1 MSVFAGEQKWHL
13 SSSEFSDLIAECTDR
28 ATLATFAVSEVK
40 VEKDSSVLA
49 AIDRADALLD
59 LQAGADHVAGPMVL
73 DPSSPVESDDA
84 DNASS
89 SADDFSLPAPAM
101 IVDDAGEVFFQDDIL
116 TSLKQEL
123 ENHMAE
129 VKAHK
134 VQKQSGMYRC
144 CFCPF
149 RSFERLSRLVEH
161 LSTYH
166 VPKRQYVPS
175 GTKQIKVILA
185 LHDADCMAR
194 KKSRQYLSRSA
205 ELLRTTVL
213 LPLKHSVNEIDRHL
227 RLVFTGTG
235 PEYRNI
241 DELKT
246 LVVRRVRNIYYTKD
260 FAEQL
265 YREIVLHHSNVAWS
279 GLQCLCLFV
288 EQSSMFLL
296 EVAVVSVSL
305 KGCGWKT

>member
-134 VQKQSGMYRC
+134 VRKQSGMYRC

-235 PEYRNI
+235 PEYQ
-241 DELKT
+241 KY
-246 LVVRRVRNIYYTKD
+246 RRTEDACGPPRPKH
-260 FAEQL
+260 L
-265 YREIVLHHSNVAWS
+265 LHE
-279 GLQCLCLFV
+279 GLR
-288 EQSSMFLL
+288 
-296 EVAVVSVSL
+296 
-305 KGCGWKT
+305 